1 MPYVTELMAFPVR
14 PGKESRAAEWL
25 AMLVARQPECVATL
39 DREAMHFESIFQI
52 HIAGRLHLSW
62 FSVQGGAGAH
72 VDSSP
77 FDVDR
82 LHMEFWRE
90 CIDSSAPAL
99 TFTHVVDFVPPAIA
113 EAIAARERMLARGA
127 A

>member
-1 MPYVTELMAFPVR
+1 
-14 PGKESRAAEWL
+14 
-25 AMLVARQPECVATL
+25 
-39 DREAMHFESIFQI
+39 MHFESICQI

-62 FSVQGGAGAH
+62 FSVHGGAGAH

-77 FDVDR
+77 FGVDK

-90 CIDSSAPAL
+90 CIDSSTPPL
-99 TFTHVVDFVPPAIA
+99 QFTHVVNFVPPSIA
-113 EAIAARERMLARGA
+113 EAIADRERLLAQGA